1 VQLEFVHSIPA
12 LEQAEIMRP
21 GYAVEYDF
29 FPPTQLFPTLETRL
43 VTGLYL
49 AGQVNG
55 TSGYEEAAAQGLIAG
70 ANAALK
76 LQGRSPIVLE
86 RNQAYI
92 GVLIDDLVTKGT
104 EEPYRMFTSRAEDRL
119 FLRQD
124 NADQRLTRLAFDA
137 GLISEERWRNFQRKL
152 HVLSQ
157 LRQVAMET
165 KLRGTPIRQ
174 LLKRPDFRIENLPE
188 ALRSLAPAETWELVE
203 TDWKYEGY
211 AVRQAS
217 QNRTIARQNSQHIPD
232 GLDYERIAGLRS
244 ETRQR
249 LGTIRPTTLG
259 QAARISGITP
269 ADIAIISIW
278 LSKNALQQEKT
289 CVDDGLF
296 QTKSD

>member
-1 VQLEFVHSIPA
+1 
-12 LEQAEIMRP
+12 
-21 GYAVEYDF
+21 
-29 FPPTQLFPTLETRL
+29 
-43 VTGLYL
+43 
-49 AGQVNG
+49 
-55 TSGYEEAAAQGLIAG
+55 
-70 ANAALK
+70 
-76 LQGRSPIVLE
+76 
-86 RNQAYI
+86 
-92 GVLIDDLVTKGT
+92 
-104 EEPYRMFTSRAEDRL
+104 
-119 FLRQD
+119 
-124 NADQRLTRLAFDA
+124 
-137 GLISEERWRNFQRKL
+137 
-152 HVLSQ
+152 
-157 LRQVAMET
+157 MET